1 MTGNR
6 SGPEETH
13 CGFPAGAGRVRHGGF
28 LLAGPGIEKPQ
39 PRPMKGILVAM
50 IVMNCT
56 LTSIGRLA
64 M

>member
-1 MTGNR
+1 MLDRKTSLSFFSR
-6 SGPEETH
+6 
-13 CGFPAGAGRVRHGGF
+13 FGF

-39 PRPMKGILVAM
+39 PRPMKGILVAI